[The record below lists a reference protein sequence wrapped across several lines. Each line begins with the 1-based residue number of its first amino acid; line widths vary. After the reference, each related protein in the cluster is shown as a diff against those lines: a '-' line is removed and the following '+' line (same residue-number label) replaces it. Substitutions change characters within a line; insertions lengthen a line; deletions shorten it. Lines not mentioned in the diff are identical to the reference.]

1 MDFQE
6 DTVFL
11 MAMRCE
17 EALKIIQITKPRF
30 PSIPRGLSNVGTTC
44 FVDSQV
50 VTGQCL
56 LKMISWKW
64 E

>member
-11 MAMRCE
+11 MAMQCE
-17 EALKIIQITKPRF
+17 EGGKKIQITEPRF
-30 PSIPRGLSNVGTTC
+30 KSIPRGLSSVGTTC
-44 FVDSQV
+44 FVDFQV

-56 LKMISWKW
+56 LKMIS
-64 E
+64 